1 MTELLLTAMEQR
13 GACDRRAIG
22 WSLLADKAAD
32 APWEHRRPYSL
43 VPRELRK
50 QAARAG
56 KDRLGFSVVDYLE
69 GLPGG
74 SLNVIG
80 FLAAEV

>member
-32 APWEHRRPYSL
+32 APWEHRRPY
-43 VPRELRK
+43 
-50 QAARAG
+50 
-56 KDRLGFSVVDYLE
+56 
-69 GLPGG
+69 
-74 SLNVIG
+74 
-80 FLAAEV
+80 